1 MIFYLP
7 VILFFLLVP
16 IMNEAVELP
25 RSVALIIL
33 ALLYVIAKPKSLAVK
48 NKLFY
53 LPFLIPITY
62 LASSFFNHQNIL
74 SALFGG
80 YKRNFGIL
88 TYLAIAIIF
97 VITLNLRLKDSG
109 KFFKISL
116 LPLSILSIIY
126 SFIQLSGSDFLLW
139 GEQNRVVLT
148 IGNSNFAASYIAI
161 LLPSLLYGV
170 ATSRGKSLKSLYLA
184 LFFLLFYCGIQTKSF
199 QFNVVALIS
208 ISAFIF
214 ISFYH
219 LFIKINLLLRTAGL
233 SAIFSALIYSV
244 FRYKDLFIEFT
255 SADDRLSQQRAG
267 LEMFTDNIL
276 FGVGVDRLQ
285 QYMPLYTRAED
296 IRREGGDIVSDKTHN
311 AFVDHLANGG
321 IFAGISYTLFILMIF
336 YLIIKLLKSGEKYNI
351 NLALPSSIFIGY
363 VSQLFINTDSI
374 LNMIVPYISMGLIGG
389 FYLNSQVNQTTSL
402 AATKKLFTNRLV
414 SVIALT
420 LTIPLSVRIISTD
433 MQVRNIMNNKYMDGD
448 KIIEILKMW
457 PNPRPT
463 EEVMVKYVQDLKNCP
478 FVDRVSDRLL
488 EVDPRS
494 GQAWFIKSLCAD
506 AYNDQ
511 VTSLGFVKKAI
522 EFQPVNVRYLDVQYQ
537 LEKFLGYEVEAA
549 KTLSRINSI
558 LKSPGS

>member
-1 MIFYLP
+1 
-7 VILFFLLVP
+7 
-16 IMNEAVELP
+16 MNEALELP

-53 LPFLIPITY
+53 LPFLMPITY
-62 LASSFFNHQNIL
+62 LVSSFFNNQNIL

-88 TYLAIAIIF
+88 TYLAVAIIF
-97 VITLNLRLKDSG
+97 VITLNLRLKDSS

-116 LPLSILSIIY
+116 LPLTILSIIY
-126 SFIQLSGSDFLLW
+126 SFIQLSSSDFLLW
-139 GEQNRVVLT
+139 GEQDRVVLT

-161 LLPSLLYGV
+161 LLPSMLYGV
-170 ATSRGKSLKSLYLA
+170 ATSRGKSLKSLFLA
-184 LFFLLFYCGIQTKSF
+184 LFFLLFYCGTQTKSF

-208 ISAFIF
+208 ISTFIF

-219 LFIKINLLLRTAGL
+219 LFIKINLLLRTVGVF
-233 SAIFSALIYSV
+233 AIISTLIYSV
-244 FRYKDLFIEFT
+244 FRFKNVLNDFT

-285 QYMPLYTRAED
+285 EYMPLYIRAED
-296 IRREGGDIVSDKTHN
+296 IRREGGDIVADKTHN
-311 AFVDHLANGG
+311 AFVDHFANGG
-321 IFAGISYTLFILMIF
+321 IVTGISYTLFILMIF
-336 YLIIKLLKSGEKYNI
+336 YFVIKLLKTSEKHNV
-351 NLALPSSIFIGY
+351 NLALPSAIFVGY
-363 VSQLFINTDSI
+363 VIQLFINTDSI
-374 LNMIVPYISMGLIGG
+374 LNLIVPYISMGLIGG
-389 FYLNSQVNQTTSL
+389 FYLNSQSEIYTSL
-402 AATKKLFTNRLV
+402 TTTKKLSYVR
-414 SVIALT
+414 IAAIISLILT
-420 LTIPLSVRIISTD
+420 VPLSMKIIATD
-433 MQVRNIMNNKYMDGD
+433 VQVRNIMNSKYMDGD
-448 KIIEILKMW
+448 KIIEILRMW

-463 EEVMVKYVQDLKNCP
+463 ELVMIKYVQDLKNCP

-488 EVDPRS
+488 EVDRRS
-494 GQAWFIKSLCAD
+494 GQAWFVKSLCAD

-511 VTSLGFVKKAI
+511 VTSLSFVKKAI
-522 EFQPVNVRYLDVQYQ
+522 EFQPMNVRYLDVQYQ

-549 KTLSRINSI
+549 KTLSRINLI

>member
-1 MIFYLP
+1 
-7 VILFFLLVP
+7 
-16 IMNEAVELP
+16 MNEAVELP
-25 RSVALIIL
+25 RSVALIIF

-53 LPFLIPITY
+53 LPFLMPIIY
-62 LASSFFNHQNIL
+62 LVSSFFNNQNIL

-88 TYLAIAIIF
+88 TYLAVAIIF
-97 VITLNLRLKDSG
+97 VITLNLRLKDSS

-139 GEQNRVVLT
+139 GEQDRVVLT

-170 ATSRGKSLKSLYLA
+170 ATSRGKSFKSLYLA

-199 QFNVVALIS
+199 QFYVMALIS
-208 ISAFIF
+208 ISVFMF
-214 ISFYH
+214 VLLYH

-233 SAIFSALIYSV
+233 VTILSALFYVVINYRDV
-244 FRYKDLFIEFT
+244 LNDFT

-285 QYMPLYTRAED
+285 EYMPLYIRAED

-321 IFAGISYTLFILMIF
+321 IFSGVSYTLFILIIF
-336 YLIIKLLKSGEKYNI
+336 YFIMKLLKSGEKYNV
-351 NLALPSSIFIGY
+351 NLALPSSIFVGY

-374 LNMIVPYISMGLIGG
+374 LNLIVPYISMGLIGG
-389 FYLNSQVNQTTSL
+389 FYLNSQSEISTSL
-402 AATKKLFTNRLV
+402 TATKKLLFVR
-414 SVIALT
+414 IAAIISLILT
-420 LTIPLSVRIISTD
+420 LPLSVRIIVTD
-433 MQVRNIMNNKYMDGD
+433 VQVRNIMNSKYMDGD
-448 KIIEILKMW
+448 KIIEILRMW
-457 PNPRPT
+457 PNSRPT
-463 EEVMVKYVQDLKNCP
+463 ELVMIKYVQDLKNCP
-478 FVDRVSDRLL
+478 FVDRVSGRLL

-494 GQAWFIKSLCAD
+494 GQAWFVKSLCAD

-511 VTSLGFVKKAI
+511 VSSLNFVKKAI
-522 EFQPVNVRYLDVQYQ
+522 KFQPVNTRYLDVQYQ
-537 LEKFLGYEVEAA
+537 LEKFLGYDVDAA

-558 LKSPGS
+558 LKPPTP